1 MSQKQD
7 KELKYL
13 LECLDRN
20 TQELIKQKPTKA
32 QITGFIKQ
40 KGWALMTGDDSSQNI
55 VDICSALLTYKVLQT
70 K

>member
-1 MSQKQD
+1 MTQKQD

-13 LECLDRN
+13 LECVERN
-20 TQELIKQKPTKA
+20 TQELVKQNPTKS
-32 QITGFIKQ
+32 QITGFVKQ

-55 VDICSALLTYKVLQT
+55 VDICSALLAYKTLQN